1 MIKTNVGILCTN
13 NVTAKKIVDDI
24 IKMYDNTSSYSIN
37 RKSKIQYKKD
47 LNARNDIVFVTD
59 VKNADQVE
67 LMDVLVVIPD
77 FSDIHDFARNNKPR
91 QYSVWDELKGQY
103 DYYNE
108 DDSYIVN
115 INRYLYELKKGYF
128 VTLNH
133 VNETVYTK
141 LQGKPTYILF
151 GEQTMPKI
159 AELVSRISGVK
170 RHGF

>member
-13 NVTAKKIVDDI
+13 NNTSKNLANEIV
-24 IKMYDNTSSYSIN
+24 KMYDNTSVYSIN

-77 FSDIHDFARNNKPR
+77 FSDVRDFARNNKPR
-91 QYSVWDELKGQY
+91 QYSVWDEKNGQY
-103 DYYNE
+103 DYHDE

-159 AELVSRISGVK
+159 VELMSHISGVK
-170 RHGF
+170 HRGF

>member
-1 MIKTNVGILCTN
+1 MKMNVGILCTN
-13 NVTAKKIVDDI
+13 NDTVKNLVDEIV
-24 IKMYDNTSSYSIN
+24 KMYDNTSVYSIN

-47 LNARNDIVFVTD
+47 LNARNDIVFVKD
-59 VKNADQVE
+59 VKNADQVDM
-67 LMDVLVVIPD
+67 MDVLVIIPD
-77 FSDIHDFARNNKPR
+77 FSDSHDFMRNNKPR
-91 QYSVWDELKGQY
+91 QYSVWDENKNQY
-103 DYYNE
+103 EYHDE

-159 AELVSRISGVK
+159 AELMSRISEAK
-170 RHGF
+170 HGF